1 MSIPKE
7 LIPPPQWFERRKLRG
22 WDGVVSIDQDP
33 RVLRQIIAFP
43 EKGTCLKT
51 RDRCLANARACLI
64 FERKARAAAANEYG
78 DAGGINPFPVSG
90 GICNHWPQEV
100 ADTVIEPLH
109 LKQDWLSAALAWHC
123 LAGCR
128 SATFR
133 NLPGIPL

>member
-1 MSIPKE
+1 PKE
-7 LIPPPQWFERRKLRG
+7 LIPPPQWFERRTVRG
-22 WDGVVSIDQDP
+22 WPHPVSIDQEP
-33 RVLRQIIAFP
+33 RALRQIIAFP
-43 EKGTCLKT
+43 EKETCLKT

-64 FERKARAAAANEYG
+64 FERKARKAAGEKYGTAKNSPVEY
-78 DAGGINPFPVSG
+78 PVSG
-90 GICNHWPQEV
+90 GTCSHWPREV
-100 ADTVIEPLH
+100 IETVIEPLH